1 MTIRRMIIISTFA
14 ALLVIATYITIPMQ
28 PVSFTLQTM
37 MVVLIGFLLK
47 PVDAFLT
54 ILVYVLVGLTGVPV
68 FSNFKGGYEVLF
80 GATGGFIMSFFVTAI
95 GISLLKSDNHYWVV
109 DIPIMV
115 FFGFFVTYLIGI
127 PIFMNVTGNDLTG
140 SLGFFTPYYLWDIL
154 KLGLAYTVYLM
165 FPKEIMQRIYTI
177 N

>member
-1 MTIRRMIIISTFA
+1 MTIRRMIIVSTFA

-37 MVVLIGFLLK
+37 MVVLIGLLLK

-68 FSNFKGGYEVLF
+68 FSNFRGGYEVLF
-80 GATGGFIMSFFVTAI
+80 GATGGFIMSFFITAV
-95 GISLLKSDNHYWVV
+95 GISILKSDNHYWVV

-115 FFGFFVTYLIGI
+115 FFGFIVTYLMGI
-127 PIFMNVTGNDLTG
+127 PIFMNVTGNDLG
-140 SLGFFTPYYLWDIL
+140 SSMTFFAPYYLWDFL
-154 KLGLAYTVYLM
+154 KLGLAFTIYLM
-165 FPKEIMQRIYTI
+165 LPHEIMERIYRQ
-177 N
+177 

>member
-1 MTIRRMIIISTFA
+1 MTIRRMIIVSTFA

-68 FSNFKGGYEVLF
+68 FSNFRGGYEVIL
-80 GATGGFIMSFFVTAI
+80 GPTGGFILSFFVTAV
-95 GISLLKSDNHYWVV
+95 GISILKSEDHNWVI

-115 FFGFFVTYLIGI
+115 FFGFVVTYLIGI
-127 PIFMNVTGNDLTG
+127 PIFMNVTSNDLSG
-140 SLGFFTPYYLWDIL
+140 SITYFTPYYLWDFL
-154 KLGLAYTVYLM
+154 KLGLAFTIYLM
-165 FPKEIMQRIYTI
+165 LPKEITERIYSYK
-177 N
+177 